1 MKAKTKGKR
10 TIWLPVPFQKVAQYT
25 YPFYSISLR
34 KGFSFTG
41 YLPVFEMVINVWDIQ
56 ILYDAVQGDPLNFK
70 VVKQTPK
77 FIERFVIQNGIS
89 VKKLILKT

>member
-1 MKAKTKGKR
+1 
-10 TIWLPVPFQKVAQYT
+10 
-25 YPFYSISLR
+25 
-34 KGFSFTG
+34 
-41 YLPVFEMVINVWDIQ
+41 MVINVWDIQ

-70 VVKQTPK
+70 VVKETPK